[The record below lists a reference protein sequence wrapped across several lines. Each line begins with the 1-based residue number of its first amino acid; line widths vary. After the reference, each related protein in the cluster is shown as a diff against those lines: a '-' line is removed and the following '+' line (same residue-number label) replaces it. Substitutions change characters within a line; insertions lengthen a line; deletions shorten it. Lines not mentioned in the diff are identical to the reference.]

1 MASIRMSDVKQ
12 LGGDAKQQLEIRG
25 SLKGYNEFKKKL
37 KDASPE
43 LRRDMDNE
51 IRDILKPV
59 VNSAR
64 SAVPA
69 QPLSGWR
76 IGNGRTGDTK
86 TGART
91 PDWDQGTVRKGIVIR
106 QGGKRS
112 RGKSTQS
119 AWKIQNTSAAG
130 EVFETAAEQRT
141 KPSGA
146 IFTKA
151 LTLYHGQTSRLIWK
165 AWDDAGGEKKLSRD
179 VLAVVKMY
187 EGKLE
192 RELRAVKG

>member
-1 MASIRMSDVKQ
+1 MSDIKQ
-12 LGGDAKQQLEIRG
+12 LGGDVKQQLEIRG
-25 SLKGYNEFKKKL
+25 SLKGYNEFKKAL
-37 KDASPE
+37 KEADPK
-43 LRRDMDNE
+43 LRRAMDKE

-59 VNSAR
+59 VSNAR
-64 SAVPA
+64 AAVPA

-76 IGNGRTGDTK
+76 LGNGRTGEAK
-86 TGART
+86 M
-91 PDWDQGTVRKGIVIR
+91 PDWDQATVRKGITIR

-119 AWKIQNTSAAG
+119 AWKIQNASAAG
-130 EVFETAAEQRT
+130 EVFEVANKQRT
-141 KPSGA
+141 KPSGD

-151 LTLYHGQTSRLIWK
+151 LTLYHGNTSRLIWS
-165 AWDDAGGEKKLSRD
+165 AWDKAGGEKKLSQD
-179 VLAVVKMY
+179 VLAVVKMF